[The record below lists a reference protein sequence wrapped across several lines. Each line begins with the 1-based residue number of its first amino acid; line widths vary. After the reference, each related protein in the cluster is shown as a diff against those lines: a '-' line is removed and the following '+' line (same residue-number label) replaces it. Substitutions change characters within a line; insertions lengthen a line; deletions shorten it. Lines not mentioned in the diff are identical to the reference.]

1 MTCPLTMD
9 ERLTQNVQEWLNAS
23 QAERSLEQGA
33 LLLLRLNRNRF
44 MHANILRRQNWD
56 KLTYELQKHLRIRLE
71 GLTAHQVAKMESEA
85 MPRIA
90 KTIATQAPVISTEA
104 DQPAAEYHGRRPDHD
119 ALPEQ
124 VRELYDR
131 NGALFFKMK
140 QLFETLKK
148 MEDATPCDRHELL
161 TQLVEMDREYRAN
174 WNTYDTWASVTNGA
188 ACDAQGDQE
197 PTADDAAKVTP
208 EQVSAARKFLSI
220 GRKRLAELSEED
232 AAALKAKMQ
241 QRVDLILAAGHGF
254 APDYRSDLEK
264 LGLVFTERK

>member
-197 PTADDAAKVTP
+197 PTPDDAAKVTP

>member
-1 MTCPLTMD
+1 MTRLLTMD
-9 ERLTQNVQEWLNAS
+9 ERLTQKLQEWLS
-23 QAERSLEQGA
+23 VPQAERSLEQGA

-44 MHANILRRQNWD
+44 MHANIIRRRNFA
-56 KLTYELQKHLRIRLE
+56 KLEYELQKHLRIRLE

-85 MPRIA
+85 LPRIA
-90 KTIATQAPVISTEA
+90 KTIATQAPVISTDA
-104 DQPAAEYHGRRPDHD
+104 DQPAAEYHGRRSDHG

-124 VRELYDR
+124 VRALYDR
-131 NGALFFKMK
+131 NGDLFCKMK
-140 QLFETLKK
+140 NLFETLKK

-174 WNTYDTWASVTNGA
+174 WNTYDTWSEVLNVSAWESQ
-188 ACDAQGDQE
+188 CE
-197 PTADDAAKVTP
+197 PKANSDDAAKVSP
-208 EQVSAARKFLSI
+208 EQVSAARKFISI

-254 APDYRSDLEK
+254 APAYRSELEK

>member
-1 MTCPLTMD
+1 MD
-9 ERLTQNVQEWLNAS
+9 ERLTQNVQEWLDS
-23 QAERSLEQGA
+23 PQEERSLEQGA

-90 KTIATQAPVISTEA
+90 KTIADHAPVISTDA
-104 DQPAAEYHGRRPDHD
+104 DHPAAEYHGQRKDHD

-124 VRELYDR
+124 LRALYDR
-131 NGALFFKMK
+131 NGGLFFKMK
-140 QLFETLKK
+140 NLFETLKK

-188 ACDAQGDQE
+188 ACDAQGGEE
-197 PTADDAAKVTP
+197 PTADDAAKVPP

-220 GRKRLAELSEED
+220 GRKRLAELSEDD

-254 APDYRSDLEK
+254 APAYRSDLEK
-264 LGLVFTERK
+264 LGLVFTHSK

>member
-1 MTCPLTMD
+1 MD

-44 MHANILRRQNWD
+44 MHANIIRRRNFA
-56 KLTYELQKHLRIRLE
+56 KLEYELQKHLRIRLE

-90 KTIATQAPVISTEA
+90 KTIADHAPVISTDA

-124 VRELYDR
+124 IRELYDR
-131 NGALFFKMK
+131 NGALFFKIK
-140 QLFETLKK
+140 NLFETLKK

-188 ACDAQGDQE
+188 ACDAQGEE
-197 PTADDAAKVTP
+197 PTADDAVKVSP

-220 GRKRLAELSEED
+220 ARKRLAELSEED
-232 AAALKAKMQ
+232 AATLKAKMQ

-254 APDYRSDLEK
+254 APAYRSDLEE

>member
-1 MTCPLTMD
+1 MTRLLTMD
-9 ERLTQNVQEWLNAS
+9 ERLTQNVQEWLSAP

-44 MHANILRRQNWD
+44 MHANILRRRNFA
-56 KLTYELQKHLRIRLE
+56 KLEYELQKHLRIRLE

-85 MPRIA
+85 LPRIA
-90 KTIATQAPVISTEA
+90 KTIATQAPVISTDA
-104 DQPAAEYHGRRPDHD
+104 DQPAAEYHGRRKDHD
-119 ALPEQ
+119 ALPEK
-124 VRELYDR
+124 VRALYDR
-131 NGALFFKMK
+131 NGNLFFKMK
-140 QLFETLKK
+140 NLFETLKK

-161 TQLVEMDREYRAN
+161 TQLVEMDRQYREN
-174 WNTYDTWASVTNGA
+174 WNTYDTWSAVTNGA
-188 ACDAQGDQE
+188 AIDAQGGEE
-197 PTADDAAKVTP
+197 PATDNAAAVSP

-254 APDYRSDLEK
+254 APAYRSDLEK
-264 LGLVFTERK
+264 LGLVFTESK

>member
-1 MTCPLTMD
+1 MTRLLTMD
-9 ERLTQNVQEWLNAS
+9 ERLTQNVQEWLSAP

-44 MHANILRRQNWD
+44 MHANIIRRKNWD

-71 GLTAHQVAKMESEA
+71 GLTAQQVAKMESEA
-85 MPRIA
+85 LPRIA
-90 KTIATQAPVISTEA
+90 KTIADHAPVISTDA

-119 ALPEQ
+119 TLPAELQALYE
-124 VRELYDR
+124 R
-131 NGALFFKMK
+131 NGALFFKIK

-174 WNTYDTWASVTNGA
+174 WNTYDTWSAVCNGT
-188 ACDAQGDQE
+188 ACDAQGGEE
-197 PTADDAAKVTP
+197 PATDDAAEVSP

-254 APDYRSDLEK
+254 APAYRSDLEK
-264 LGLVFTERK
+264 LGLVFTESK

>member
-1 MTCPLTMD
+1 MD

-33 LLLLRLNRNRF
+33 LLLLRLNRNSF
-44 MHANILRRQNWD
+44 LHANIIRRRNFA
-56 KLTYELQKHLRIRLE
+56 KLEYELQKHLRIRLE

-90 KTIATQAPVISTEA
+90 KTIADHAPVISTDA
-104 DQPAAEYHGRRPDHD
+104 DQPAAEYHGRRKDHD

-124 VRELYDR
+124 VRALYDR
-131 NGALFFKMK
+131 NGALFFKIK
-140 QLFETLKK
+140 NLFETLKK

-174 WNTYDTWASVTNGA
+174 WNTYDTWSQVSNGSV
-188 ACDAQGDQE
+188 CDAPGGE
-197 PTADDAAKVTP
+197 ETATDDALKASP
-208 EQVSAARKFLSI
+208 EQVSAARKFISI

-241 QRVDLILAAGHGF
+241 QRVDLILSAGHGF
-254 APDYRSDLEK
+254 APANRSDLEE

>member
-1 MTCPLTMD
+1 MTHPITMD
-9 ERLTQNVQEWLNAS
+9 ERLTRNVQEWLDS
-23 QAERSLEQGA
+23 PQAERSLEQGA

-71 GLTAHQVAKMESEA
+71 GLTAHQVAKMDSEA
-85 MPRIA
+85 LPRIA
-90 KTIATQAPVISTEA
+90 KTIADHAPVISTDA

-124 VRELYDR
+124 IRELYDR
-131 NGALFFKMK
+131 NGALFFKIK
-140 QLFETLKK
+140 NLFETLKK

-174 WNTYDTWASVTNGA
+174 WNTYDTWSQVSNGA
-188 ACDAQGDQE
+188 ACDDQAREE
-197 PTADDAAKVTP
+197 PTADDAAKVSP
-208 EQVSAARKFLSI
+208 EQVSAARKALSI

-241 QRVDLILAAGHGF
+241 QRIDLILAAGHGF
-254 APDYRSDLEK
+254 APAYRSDLEK
-264 LGLVFTERK
+264 LGLVFTHSK

>member
-1 MTCPLTMD
+1 MTRLLTMD
-9 ERLTQNVQEWLNAS
+9 ERLTQKLQEWLS
-23 QAERSLEQGA
+23 VPQAERSLEQGA

-44 MHANILRRQNWD
+44 MHANIIRRRNFA
-56 KLTYELQKHLRIRLE
+56 KLEYELQKHLRIRLE

-90 KTIATQAPVISTEA
+90 KTIATQAPVISADA

-124 VRELYDR
+124 VRALYDR
-131 NGALFFKMK
+131 NGDLFFKIK

-174 WNTYDTWASVTNGA
+174 WNTYDTWSQVSNGA
-188 ACDAQGDQE
+188 ACDAQRHEG
-197 PTADDAAKVTP
+197 PTADDAVKVSP
-208 EQVSAARKFLSI
+208 EQVSAARKFISI

-232 AAALKAKMQ
+232 AAALKEKMQ
-241 QRVDLILAAGHGF
+241 QRVDLILSAGHGF
-254 APDYRSDLEK
+254 APAYRSDLEK

>member
-1 MTCPLTMD
+1 MMD
-9 ERLTQNVQEWLNAS
+9 ERLTQNVQEWLSAP

-44 MHANILRRQNWD
+44 MHANILRRQNWG

-71 GLTAHQVAKMESEA
+71 GLTAHQVAKMENEA
-85 MPRIA
+85 LPRIA
-90 KTIATQAPVISTEA
+90 KTIADHAPVISTDA

-124 VRELYDR
+124 VRALYDR
-131 NGALFFKMK
+131 NGDLFFKIK
-140 QLFETLKK
+140 NLFETLKK

-161 TQLVEMDREYRAN
+161 TQLVEMDREYREN
-174 WNTYDTWASVTNGA
+174 WNTYDTWSKVSNGA
-188 ACDAQGDQE
+188 ACDDQRGEE
-197 PTADDAAKVTP
+197 PTADDAVKVSP

-232 AAALKAKMQ
+232 AAALKEKMQ

-254 APDYRSDLEK
+254 APAYRQDLEK
-264 LGLVFTERK
+264 LGLVFTQSK